1 MYRYFEDEIK
11 EANELLLSMSIHVEE
26 MIYNSVI
33 AVKTLDTELAKKIIE
48 FDDHIDKTEIEIDE
62 KCTEIILRHHPLAKD
77 LRFVI
82 AILKINNDLERIADL
97 ATDICWRVIEM
108 KGIENTFDVN
118 LVEEMGYM
126 VKDMLK
132 NAIKS
137 LTEKN
142 YNLAKEVI
150 LSDKDID
157 NLRNKITDDIMKKYI
172 IKDEKISK
180 KALSLILVARHLE
193 RIADHCVN
201 IAEDVIYVTDAKI
214 VKHRNKEL

>member
-11 EANELLLSMSIHVEE
+11 DVNELLLNMSIHVEE
-26 MIYNSVI
+26 MIYNSVM

-77 LRFVI
+77 LRFLI
-82 AILKINNDLERIADL
+82 ATLKINNDLERIADL

-118 LVEEMGYM
+118 LLEEMGYK

-150 LSDKDID
+150 LSDRDID
-157 NLRNKITDDIMKKYI
+157 NLRNKITDDIMSKYI

-180 KALSLILVARHLE
+180 KALALILVARHLE

-214 VKHRNKEL
+214 VRHRNTDL

>member
-11 EANELLLSMSIHVEE
+11 DVNELLVNMSIHVEE
-26 MIYNSVI
+26 MIYNSVM

-77 LRFVI
+77 LRFII
-82 AILKINNDLERIADL
+82 ATLKINNDLERIADL

-108 KGIENTFDVN
+108 KGIENIFDVN
-118 LVEEMGYM
+118 LIEEMGYK

-150 LSDKDID
+150 LSDRDID
-157 NLRNKITDDIMKKYI
+157 NLRNKITDDIMNKYI

-180 KALSLILVARHLE
+180 KALALVLVARHLE

-214 VKHRNKEL
+214 VRHRNSEL

>member
-11 EANELLLSMSIHVEE
+11 EVNELLLSMSIHVEE

-33 AVKTLDTELAKKIIE
+33 AVKTLDEELARKIIE
-48 FDDHIDKTEIEIDE
+48 FDNHIDKTEIEIDE

-77 LRFVI
+77 LRFII
-82 AILKINNDLERIADL
+82 ATLKINNDLERIADL

-108 KGIENTFDVN
+108 KGIENTFNLN
-118 LVEEMGYM
+118 LVEEMGYR

-150 LSDKDID
+150 LSDKEID
-157 NLRNKITDDIMKKYI
+157 NLRNIITDEITTKYI
-172 IKDEKISK
+172 IKNEKISK
-180 KALSLILVARHLE
+180 KALALILVSRHLE

-201 IAEDVIYVTDAKI
+201 IAEDVIYITDAKI
-214 VKHRNKEL
+214 VKHRNIEL